1 METKRRR
8 LKVAVNSPVILGFSG
23 VCLVVLILNYL
34 TQGRS
39 NLLLFS
45 VYRSSPLDPLFYVRL
60 FGHVFGHA
68 NFSHLIGNLSMLLI
82 IGPACEKR
90 IGGDKLAAAMAVT
103 AVVSGLVYVLL
114 FPSSALLG
122 ASGVVYMLIFLSAL
136 GDASEGEIPLTLI
149 LVAVLYLGKELY
161 GMLFQDNVSQL
172 THIVGAAC
180 GVLCGRLLARK

>member
-1 METKRRR
+1 MKKRK
-8 LKVAVNSPVILGFSG
+8 LVISFDAPVTLGFSAL
-23 VCLVVLILNYL
+23 CLLA
-34 TQGRS
+34 
-39 NLLLFS
+39 LLLGAVTGGASTRRVFS

-82 IGPACEKR
+82 IGPNCER
-90 IGGDKLAAAMAVT
+90 RVGGNRLAAAMAVT

-172 THIVGAAC
+172 THVVGAVC
-180 GVLCGRLLARK
+180 GVVCGRLLAKR